1 MVHRA
6 TQRLGAESQLYEP
19 NPTDNTVTLD
29 YAAAYRSSDTTGLRV
44 REQYRIRQIKRGTWS
59 LDSSRGATYVSD
71 VLQKI
76 APLVSFCFG
85 MIFT

>member
-6 TQRLGAESQLYEP
+6 TQRLGAETQLYEP
-19 NPTDNTVTLD
+19 NSTDNTVTHD
-29 YAAAYRSSDTTGLRV
+29 YAAAYRFTDMTGLTV
-44 REQYRIRQIKRGTWS
+44 REQYRIRRIKRGIWS

-76 APLVSFCFG
+76 AQLVTFCFG
-85 MIFT
+85 MIIT